1 MIKTESGTILKD
13 INIVLQF
20 RVSKDVDWSVLIENR
35 VSGNNYVAN
44 NTTSEAV
51 YKAINSTDT
60 CIIVTPIE
68 TNEAWLI
75 LEQNAMGVLEGL
87 NYDYR

>member
-1 MIKTESGTILKD
+1 MIKTENGTILKNID
-13 INIVLQF
+13 IVLQF
-20 RVSKDVDWSVLIENR
+20 RVSKEVDWSVLIESR

-51 YKAINSTDT
+51 YRAIDSIDT

-68 TNEAWLI
+68 TNEAWLL
-75 LEQNAMGVLEGL
+75 LEQCAMGVLLKG
-87 NYDYR
+87 